1 MKFQKILITGGS
13 RGIGRSFVD
22 LFLKDN
28 CEVHVVSRN
37 FKNKPENSNLLFH
50 SFDLS
55 KTKDICQFCEDF
67 ILNHGVPDLLINNAG
82 SGAFYEWNQFPENE
96 IHNQINLL
104 FFSPVLI
111 CRTFAPAMAEA
122 GKGKIINI
130 SSIATLYPLPYM
142 PLYNAGKSALS
153 SFTRSMILEYEK
165 YPKFMDLLVGD
176 VNTDFNIRVSKRDT
190 ALRKSRKMDSAWIQ
204 IEKQLFESPNPK
216 VVASRILKKIEKPSS
231 SVNYEGSFS
240 HRILFPLF
248 CRFLPEF
255 FKNKILQ
262 IRYFR

>member
-96 IHNQINLL
+96 MWKLKIAPTLKILIH
-104 FFSPVLI
+104 LI
-111 CRTFAPAMAEA
+111 F
-122 GKGKIINI
+122 
-130 SSIATLYPLPYM
+130 
-142 PLYNAGKSALS
+142 
-153 SFTRSMILEYEK
+153 
-165 YPKFMDLLVGD
+165 
-176 VNTDFNIRVSKRDT
+176 
-190 ALRKSRKMDSAWIQ
+190 
-204 IEKQLFESPNPK
+204 
-216 VVASRILKKIEKPSS
+216 
-231 SVNYEGSFS
+231 
-240 HRILFPLF
+240 H
-248 CRFLPEF
+248 F
-255 FKNKILQ
+255 FKKMEID
-262 IRYFR
+262 FK